1 MVYISFRQS
10 LEYAVSVGILDIN
23 VSMKTKS
30 IPKGKAV
37 VAYWNKK
44 QFEKVISQFCIDDYH
59 EYFCFMMIWF
69 YFMTGVRVGE
79 ALALKW
85 SDIDLKNAR

>member
-30 IPKGKAV
+30 IPKGKVV

>member
-44 QFEKVISQFCIDDYH
+44 QFEKVISQFCIDDLVLIYDRCSGRGGTSL
-59 EYFCFMMIWF
+59 E
-69 YFMTGVRVGE
+69 VV
-79 ALALKW
+79 
-85 SDIDLKNAR
+85 